1 MAIHGDAVGM
11 MEKTLSPEAVLR
23 ARQKTAEIV
32 ANVRLSELR
41 ETFKIKQEEIVGF
54 SQPAVSQLEHR
65 KDIKLSTLLNYFD
78 ALGLKVEIKVSRR
91 NPVAGT
97 PKELVFLETQ

>member
-1 MAIHGDAVGM
+1 MAIHADAIGM
-11 MEKTLSPEAVLR
+11 MEKTLSPEAVQR

-65 KDIKLSTLLNYFD
+65 KDMKLSTLLTYFD

-91 NPVAGT
+91 NPMAGT
-97 PKELVFLETQ
+97 PKNVTFLKTK

>member
-1 MAIHGDAVGM
+1 MAIHKNARAM
-11 MEKTLSPEAVLR
+11 MEARLSPEAIER
-23 ARQKTAEIV
+23 AHRRAQAALAMI
-32 ANVRLSELR
+32 RLSELR

-65 KDIKLSTLLNYFD
+65 KDMKLSTFLDYLS

-91 NPVAGT
+91 QPVAGT
-97 PKELVFLETQ
+97 PKKLTFLETQ